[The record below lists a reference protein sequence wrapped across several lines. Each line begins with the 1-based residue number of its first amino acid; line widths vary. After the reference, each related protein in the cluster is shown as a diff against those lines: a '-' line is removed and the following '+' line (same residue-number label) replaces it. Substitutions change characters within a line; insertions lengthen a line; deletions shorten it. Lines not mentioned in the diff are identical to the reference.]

1 MAFSLSIVCNVFK
14 TLLFKLQLKLIIA
27 VLKFIII
34 VHYKLLPKEPLL
46 PATSNSEF
54 GWVNWN
60 KYSYLVNTTQVNS
73 FWRELIG

>member
-46 PATSNSEF
+46 PATSN
-54 GWVNWN
+54 
-60 KYSYLVNTTQVNS
+60 
-73 FWRELIG
+73 